1 MQTTTAQAEIGLDQ
15 IDESI
20 ARADRN
26 IQALGSLLPELA
38 ISGHSTAELEDQL
51 TFMTKALHSL
61 RAQRRTILDTL
72 DGDEPLPRIARPVTR
87 TRRRSITLDSAA
99 VVASRSTGG
108 TWRAIYMRLRR
119 SA

>member
-1 MQTTTAQAEIGLDQ
+1 MQTTTPQAEIGLDQ

-26 IQALGSLLPELA
+26 IQTLGSLLPELA
-38 ISGHSTAELEDQL
+38 ISGHPTAELEDQL

-61 RAQRRTILDTL
+61 RAQRRNILQTI

-87 TRRRSITLDSAA
+87 TRRRSVSLATA
-99 VVASRSTGG
+99 VVASHSASG

-119 SA
+119 SS